1 METRF
6 RLTNI
11 ARYFLYTL
19 LCVVFF
25 SCNSTPK
32 KPATK
37 PFIITYKFPDG
48 ARCNGDYCSYEYTD
62 ANGLVVEFCE
72 TEDAYMIGDTIK

>member
-1 METRF
+1 MKTKF

-19 LCVVFF
+19 LCVVLF
-25 SCNSTPK
+25 SCNLTPK

-37 PFIITYKFPDG
+37 PFIVTYKFPEG
-48 ARCNGDYCSYEYTD
+48 VRCNGDYCSYEYTD
-62 ANGLVVEFCE
+62 ANGLVVAFCE
-72 TEDAYMIGDTIK
+72 TEDAYRIGDTIK